1 MKQAF
6 VLSATD
12 VCMQYRMHN
21 LHCSLFLP
29 MMRLDLM
36 FVADGGD
43 DDADRA
49 LFVGFISYIR

>member
-1 MKQAF
+1 MQ
-6 VLSATD
+6 LMSA
-12 VCMQYRMHN
+12 CSIECILHN